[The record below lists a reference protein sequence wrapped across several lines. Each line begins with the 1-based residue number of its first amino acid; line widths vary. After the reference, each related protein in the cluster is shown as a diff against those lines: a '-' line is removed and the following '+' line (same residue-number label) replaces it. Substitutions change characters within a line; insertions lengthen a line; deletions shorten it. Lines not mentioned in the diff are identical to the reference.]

1 MTPNFLRRNES
12 PPELPPTVPMKLP
25 EHDIENEIRQ
35 LVRQRPNK
43 RDPLSPEAAELMS
56 AGMTA
61 SSDKLIDE
69 TEQAMARLEAEVTDL
84 RARVN
89 AFIAKVRRDTA
100 EVNEMIA
107 AHHATFRETAQ
118 RLGAIVDPP
127 TTGGNWGGGGTEPPE
142 LEQAARP
149 GLAAPTDP
157 GTASGGATIR
167 WSDRE

>member
-12 PPELPPTVPMKLP
+12 SPELPPTVPMKLP

-35 LVRQRPNK
+35 LVRQRPK
-43 RDPLSPEAAELMS
+43 QRDPLSPEAAELMS

-61 SSDKLIDE
+61 SSQKLIDE

-107 AHHATFRETAQ
+107 AHHAAFREIAQ

-127 TTGGNWGGGGTEPPE
+127 PLTPYGRELE
-142 LEQAARP
+142 QAKLEQAAR
-149 GLAAPTDP
+149 AAPTDP
-157 GTASGGATIR
+157 ETASGGRAAR
-167 WSDRE
+167 RYDDESPAA